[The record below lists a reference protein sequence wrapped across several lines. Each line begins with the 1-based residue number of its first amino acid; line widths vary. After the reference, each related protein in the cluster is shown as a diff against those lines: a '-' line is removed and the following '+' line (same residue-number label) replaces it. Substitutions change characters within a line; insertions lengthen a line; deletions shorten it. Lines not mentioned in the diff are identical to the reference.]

1 MSGLESMR
9 FSSSATSNEEKRSL
23 HLQTMINEATNV
35 KDQTVNF
42 KFLQYEEE
50 IPKHCWNEKGL
61 GSHVNKSQNFLS
73 RRQHT
78 FEMRA
83 WHKQIFPSLWAP
95 PPTTKITSSSQRS
108 WDTQLL

>member
-73 RRQHT
+73 KRQHT

-83 WHKQIFPSLWAP
+83 WQKQIFPSFWV
-95 PPTTKITSSSQRS
+95 PPTTKITSSRQRF